1 MTSTRTRDPLLELL
15 RRYAPPTTDRASE
28 LERIISFVEGEP
40 ACAERSHQFGHLTGS
55 AWVVNNTRTMALL
68 LHHRKLNRW
77 MQPGGHA
84 DGDLD
89 LLAVALR
96 EAREESGLTSI
107 APVSGEVFDVDI
119 HEIPPFKDIPA
130 HYHFDVR
137 FLLVADDS
145 EAPYRNPE
153 SNEVK
158 WIELSEIRRYTDE
171 ESVLR
176 MAQLGRRTT
185 PKTPATSQSPN
196 ARHRGLL
203 RPESQE

>member
-1 MTSTRTRDPLLELL
+1 
-15 RRYAPPTTDRASE
+15 
-28 LERIISFVEGEP
+28 
-40 ACAERSHQFGHLTGS
+40 
-55 AWVVNNTRTMALL
+55 
-68 LHHRKLNRW
+68 

-96 EAREESGLTSI
+96 EAREESGLSRI
-107 APVSGEVFDVDI
+107 EPVTGEVFDVDI

-137 FLLVADDS
+137 FLLVADDT
-145 EAPYRNPE
+145 EEPRRNDE

-158 WIELSEIRRYTDE
+158 WIDLADIEKYTNE

-176 MAQLGRRTT
+176 MARLG
-185 PKTPATSQSPN
+185 SGS
-196 ARHRGLL
+196 L
-203 RPESQE
+203 E

>member
-1 MTSTRTRDPLLELL
+1 MTMIGTRDTLLQLL
-15 RRYAPPTTDRASE
+15 RRYTPPTTDRASE
-28 LERIISFVEGEP
+28 LERIISFVEREP
-40 ACAERSHQFGHLTGS
+40 ACAERSHQLGHLTGS
-55 AWVVNNTRTMALL
+55 AWVVNGARTKALL

-96 EAREESGLTSI
+96 EAREESGLSRI
-107 APVSGEVFDVDI
+107 EPASGEVFDVDI

-137 FLLVADDS
+137 FLLIGDDT
-145 EAPYRNPE
+145 EEPCRNDE

-158 WIELSEIRRYTDE
+158 WIALADIQKYTNE

-176 MAQLGRRTT
+176 MGRLVGRL
-185 PKTPATSQSPN
+185 SQ
-196 ARHRGLL
+196 
-203 RPESQE
+203 